1 MENLKRN
8 QLPRKSRQLPQT
20 EKTIRHSIEDLIE
33 RENTFTMDEFAAS
46 VNEFLSFRRYEIL
59 PDKGRVFH
67 KKALEKAAQ
76 EYDVF
81 NKTQRITSDFDKA
94 VALLSGGAE
103 IRKMYLLLFP

>member
-33 RENTFTMDEFAAS
+33 RENTFTMDKFAVS

-59 PDKGRVFH
+59 PDKGCVSH
-67 KKALEKAAQ
+67 KKALKKAAQ

-81 NKTQRITSDFDKA
+81 NKTQRITSDFDKP
-94 VALLSGGAE
+94 VALLSEGQ
-103 IRKMYLLLFP
+103 K